1 MLIIFHVRYGNIL
14 LCLLYLFPFKEN
26 TNRQLPW
33 LKQIKESHGS
43 VALTTLMQAEAIN
56 ASGVYHIA
64 DFEQIQKCRRNRNK
78 NGNERDAVCLE
89 NVICLVVPGDDAKK
103 TEEKVYSLEEI
114 KDVQSKLVL
123 IAGKADSGKDEVD
136 QFVEVCGGYHI

>member
-1 MLIIFHVRYGNIL
+1 MYYYFYCVY
-14 LCLLYLFPFKEN
+14 CLFSFYLKEH
-26 TNRQLPW
+26 TNRQLSW

-56 ASGVYHIA
+56 TSGVYHIA
-64 DFEQIQKCRRNRNK
+64 DFEETKKCRRNRNN

-89 NVICLVVPGDDAKK
+89 NIICLVVPGDVAKN

-123 IAGKADSGKDEVD
+123 IAGKAESGKDEVE
-136 QFVEVCGGYHI
+136 QFVEVCWGNNF